1 MEEEQYDILL
11 NGILNLGTGQR
22 RLTKLHL
29 QMAQGFNELAQA
41 SAEQEETIEKVLDV
55 LRKMGDHSTDTQK
68 RLSALEAEVES
79 LKRKSA

>member
-1 MEEEQYDILL
+1 MNEEQYDTLL
-11 NGILNLGTGQR
+11 NGILNLGSGQK

-41 SAEQEETIEKVLDV
+41 SADQEDTLEQVLDV
-55 LRKMGDHSTDTQK
+55 LRKMGDTST
-68 RLSALEAEVES
+68 EE